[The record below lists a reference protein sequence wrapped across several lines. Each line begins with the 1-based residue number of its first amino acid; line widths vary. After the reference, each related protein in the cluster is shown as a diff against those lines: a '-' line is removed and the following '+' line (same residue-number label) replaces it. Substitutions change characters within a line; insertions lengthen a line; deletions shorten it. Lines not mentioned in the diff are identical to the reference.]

1 MSFTCYLFR
10 MSKKDNSTKQ
20 PAVSNALQTI
30 EINFNTPCSVVN
42 PVLEI
47 DSSLFQQKNVFLYNY
62 CYIPHFK
69 RYYYIDDWVWSLGL
83 WTAACHVDVLASWR
97 NDIFQQQLYIMRS
110 TYDSSGR
117 VLYDGNVADS
127 KYPVTSAAA
136 TYQSSAVNNPLGIDD
151 SLNIN
156 GVFVVGIINAQ
167 SQNGALSYYAMTAGT
182 FLEFCQ
188 KLFNYSSGW
197 LDIDV
202 AEISEDLQKAL
213 VNPFQYVASC
223 IYLPIDISKISQIA
237 YTTTRT
243 IYFGWWSVTLYTDA
257 RIVNSAMHVDFVN
270 SLSIPRH
277 PLAASRGNYLNL
289 SPYSIYTLRYYP
301 FGTIDID
308 SEAIASWNTLDLY
321 TSVDVVTG
329 KAVLNIAVNG
339 KNNPLRTIEAQVGVQ
354 IPTASL
360 QTNYTNIA
368 TGKTA
373 VMAAGAS
380 MVGNLNH
387 EETRIESNVSNKG
400 GFLGGLQSAW
410 QNLRNTGERM
420 ISDIKENFSP
430 AAIKQTATDIFNM
443 AVAAST
449 TAEIQGMQGTG
460 GLFSTQTL
468 TLSGRFLPIVPEDF
482 DHTGRPLMQTRQ
494 IASLSGFCIVK
505 DADVSIACT
514 DREKQTIRTY
524 LEGGFY
530 VE

>member
-20 PAVSNALQTI
+20 PATSNALQTI

-136 TYQSSAVNNPLGIDD
+136 TYQATAVSNPFAGQE
-151 SLNIN
+151 
-156 GVFVVGIINAQ
+156 GVYIAGIIN
-167 SQNGALSYYAMTAGT
+167 SNSNNGAITYYAFNKQGFTN
-182 FLEFCQ
+182 FCT
-188 KLFNYSSGW
+188 KLFTYSSGW

-213 VNPFQYVASC
+213 INPFQYVVSC
-223 IYLPIDISKISQIA
+223 LYLPVNVQDIINQSA
-237 YTTTRT
+237 VATTT
-243 IYFGWWSVTLYTDA
+243 IKFGWWELTVPQGA
-257 RIVNSAMHVDFVN
+257 RIVDTSMHLRKTT

-289 SPYSIYTLRYYP
+289 SPYSLYTLRYYP

-308 SEAIASWNTLDLY
+308 SEAIAAWNTLDLY
-321 TSVDVVTG
+321 VDVDICTG
-329 KAVLNIAVNG
+329 KGILNIAVNG
-339 KNNPLRTIEAQVGVQ
+339 FSNMIRTIEAQVGVQ

-373 VMAAGAS
+373 VMAAGAT

-400 GFLGGLQSAW
+400 GLLGRLQNW
-410 QNLRNTGERM
+410 RQTLRDTGERM
-420 ISDIKENFSP
+420 VSDIKENFSP

-482 DHTGRPLMQTRQ
+482 AHTGRPLMQTRQ

>member
-20 PAVSNALQTI
+20 PATSNALQTI

-136 TYQSSAVNNPLGIDD
+136 TYQATAVSNPFAGQE
-151 SLNIN
+151 
-156 GVFVVGIINAQ
+156 GVYIAGIIN
-167 SQNGALSYYAMTAGT
+167 SNSNNGAITYYAFNKQGFTN
-182 FLEFCQ
+182 FCT
-188 KLFNYSSGW
+188 KLFTYSSGW

-213 VNPFQYVASC
+213 INPFQYVVSC
-223 IYLPIDISKISQIA
+223 LYLPVNVQDIINQSA
-237 YTTTRT
+237 VATTT
-243 IYFGWWSVTLYTDA
+243 IKFGWWELTVPQGA
-257 RIVNSAMHVDFVN
+257 RIVDTSMHLRKTT

-289 SPYSIYTLRYYP
+289 SPYSLYTLRYYP

-308 SEAIASWNTLDLY
+308 SEAIAAWNTLDLY
-321 TSVDVVTG
+321 VDVDICTG
-329 KAVLNIAVNG
+329 KGILNIAVNG
-339 KNNPLRTIEAQVGVQ
+339 FSNMIRTIEAQVGVQ

-373 VMAAGAS
+373 VMAAGAT

-482 DHTGRPLMQTRQ
+482 AHTGRPLMQTRQ

>member
-30 EINFNTPCSVVN
+30 EINFNTPCSIVN

-136 TYQSSAVNNPLGIDD
+136 TYQANAVANPFAGQE
-151 SLNIN
+151 
-156 GVFVVGIINAQ
+156 GVYIAGIIN
-167 SQNGALSYYAMTAGT
+167 SNSNNGAITYYAFNKQGFTN
-182 FLEFCQ
+182 FCT
-188 KLFNYSSGW
+188 KLFTYSSGW

-213 VNPFQYVASC
+213 INPFQYVVSC
-223 IYLPIDISKISQIA
+223 LYLPVNVQDIINQSA
-237 YTTTRT
+237 VATTT
-243 IYFGWWSVTLYTDA
+243 IKFGWWELTVPQGA
-257 RIVNSAMHVDFVN
+257 RIVDTSMHLRKTI

-289 SPYSIYTLRYYP
+289 SPYALYTLRYYP

-308 SEAIASWNTLDLY
+308 SEAIAAWNTLDLY
-321 TSVDVVTG
+321 VDVDICTG
-329 KAVLNIAVNG
+329 KGILNIAVNG
-339 KNNPLRTIEAQVGVQ
+339 FSNMIRTIEAQVGVQ

-387 EETRIESNVSNKG
+387 EESRIESNVSNKG